1 MLSGLTPKLACQKLS
16 VLNFDPC
23 TCQVNEE
30 FSLKLAP
37 VIQDEDE
44 LQYILLQNID
54 AQAVQR
60 LANNW
65 TKQQRKQAKRK
76 VHRSQN
82 MTVTTIDRSHQRI
95 DHEWL
100 DNDMDIDDFEYLDP
114 ADWEDCEE
122 DDAIYHDSNDSQR
135 FDDDGVSSDDGEAPP
150 VPAPAPAAEGESSI
164 QNLSQSDSDNDDDES
179 EAAAPAVMALSSF
192 APSVPGIPYPPPN
205 LNPQNTFLNPSFF

>member
-65 TKQQRKQAKRK
+65 TKQQRKQAKQK
-76 VHRSQN
+76 FHRSQN
-82 MTVTTIDRSHQRI
+82 MTVAKIDHGDQRI

-122 DDAIYHDSNDSQR
+122 DDVIFHDSNDSQR
-135 FDDDGVSSDDGEAPP
+135 FDDDGVSSDDGEVPP
-150 VPAPAPAAEGESSI
+150 PAAEKDEGSI
-164 QNLSQSDSDNDDDES
+164 QNGSQSGSDSDDDES
-179 EAAAPAVMALSSF
+179 EAAAAPAVTALSAF
-192 APSVPGIPYPPPN
+192 APSVPGIPYPTPN
-205 LNPQNTFLNPSFF
+205 LNPQNYFLNPSFF